1 MTSDKKIQGKS
12 NQNKI
17 PRQQKQEETSK
28 KQGNIANKQKLQPNK
43 QNPCDQKHKDSAF
56 LNLRPKHKVAKL
68 DPLTTYS

>member
-1 MTSDKKIQGKS
+1 MIKKYREKAIKIKYPDS
-12 NQNKI
+12 KNNKR
-17 PRQQKQEETSK
+17 PLK
-28 KQGNIANKQKLQPNK
+28 KQANIANKQKLQPNI